1 MKKIEMFEMDEEV
14 LVSAKV
20 VGIVIDDGEIKY
32 KLKNTVNGRLYD
44 HLFKTDQLV
53 PITPEPVPKTLV
65 NNTRPL
71 MKDKH

>member
-1 MKKIEMFEMDEEV
+1 MRKVDMFEMDEEV

-32 KLKNTVNGRLYD
+32 KLKNAINGRIYD
-44 HLFKTDQLV
+44 HLFKSEQLI
-53 PITPEPVPKTLV
+53 PAKQEPKPLV